1 MRRERHLSLVVTVFS
16 VILFPVLLGRRGLG
30 RRDLGRKTAKV
41 ILPRFAVSL
50 PPESPLL
57 ESLHLRTHKC
67 LLQRCKTKKIQQ
79 TTNK

>member
-16 VILFPVLLGRRGLG
+16 AILFPVLLGRRG
-30 RRDLGRKTAKV
+30 LGRKTAKV

-67 LLQRCKTKKIQQ
+67 LLQRCKTKKIKQ